1 MSDRGP
7 ADARWRRDLAA
18 WTIPDP
24 ILAAAPEPPYA
35 FPAELFRRRAERA
48 TTGAHP
54 TPTTDRAAEA
64 LGSGGSVLDVGCG
77 SGATSLPLARL
88 ATRITGVDESEEML
102 ASFASAAR
110 DARVAT
116 ATIRGR
122 WPDVAPEVDAA
133 DVVVCGHVLYNV
145 ADLGSFALA
154 LDAHARRRVVL
165 ELTERHPWAWM
176 RDLWLRFHDLD
187 RPDGPSAD
195 DAAAVL
201 EEAGFDPTR
210 SDRLSRPGGGGGFAE
225 RGDAVAVVRRRLCLP
240 ADRDPEIEA
249 ALGERL
255 VRDADGI
262 WSAGPGRHVTVTLW
276 WDRTG

>member
-64 LGSGGSVLDVGCG
+64 LGGGGSVLDVGCG

-102 ASFASAAR
+102 ASFAAAAR
-110 DARVAT
+110 DAGVAT

-176 RDLWLRFHDLD
+176 RDLWLRFQHLE
-187 RPDGPSAD
+187 RPEGPSAD
-195 DAAAVL
+195 DAVAVL
-201 EEAGFDPTR
+201 EEAGFDPMR

-262 WSAGPGRHVTVTLW
+262 WSAGPERHVTVTLW